1 MSRSLAPALV
11 TAADLMELDADSE
24 PLPGDKRKGFI
35 ERYIHGEIYR
45 ARPEVMAVVHS
56 HSASVIPFGAT
67 RTRLRPIYHMGS
79 FLWSGAPVFDIRKV
93 REENDLLIRDRPL
106 GKALAGTLAK
116 CNCVLM
122 RGHGM
127 TVIGDS
133 VPEAV
138 FRAIYTEMNARMQ
151 LQATQ
156 LEGPDR
162 VPQRRGG
169 QALARLRT
177 AARSSGRGSCG
188 KGRLAGEVGLDQLI
202 VRQQAEVQLQALY
215 PVGVRGNADRVI
227 EKHHGR
233 ILDDQPLGLRQQP
246 VLRRALRQPQRFVDG
261 LIERRA
267 AIVRE
272 VGGSR
277 RSGVEKR
284 KQEALRIGCAHIPAV
299 KEHVAFALAHGGD
312 DFRPARLADQFNL
325 DPDSPQIALDGS
337 GDLGGESQRAVVNDP
352 EGWDRGKAVLT

>member
-1 MSRSLAPALV
+1 MKKPKLSASRALVDDLVAASRILAQHEVLDAYGHVSARSDKSPQRFVMSRSLAPALV

-24 PLPGDKRKGFI
+24 PLPGDNRKGFI

-106 GKALAGTLAK
+106 GKALAATLAK

-156 LEGPDR
+156 LEGPIEFLSDEEG
-162 VPQRRGG
+162 RRS
-169 QALARLRT
+169 QASNRGTLERPWELWKKAV
-177 AARSSGRGSCG
+177 SGRG
-188 KGRLAGEVGLDQLI
+188 
-202 VRQQAEVQLQALY
+202 
-215 PVGVRGNADRVI
+215 
-227 EKHHGR
+227 
-233 ILDDQPLGLRQQP
+233 
-246 VLRRALRQPQRFVDG
+246 
-261 LIERRA
+261 
-267 AIVRE
+267 
-272 VGGSR
+272 
-277 RSGVEKR
+277 RS
-284 KQEALRIGCAHIPAV
+284 
-299 KEHVAFALAHGGD
+299 
-312 DFRPARLADQFNL
+312 
-325 DPDSPQIALDGS
+325 
-337 GDLGGESQRAVVNDP
+337 
-352 EGWDRGKAVLT
+352 